1 MSFFKNLLN
10 NLPEVAKPTQKRL
23 AFKEKLKWTLI
34 TLGLFFILGMIP
46 LFGLGENALQQFEYL
61 SLILGAQFGSIISL
75 GIGPIVTASIVLQLL
90 NGSGLVKFDLTSQE
104 GKKTFQGVQK
114 LLAIFFIIFEA
125 GIYVFMG
132 GLAPHSSLI
141 GTSIY
146 FPLQLMLIF
155 QLMLGGLMIMFMDEV
170 ISKWG
175 FGSGISLFIAAGV
188 SKNLFIRMFSPIA
201 SPTNPNI
208 ATGAIPALFQSLA
221 VGDKITAGLM
231 LGGLIATILVFVMA
245 VYAQAMKIEIPLS
258 FGRVRGHGIRWPLN
272 FLYTS
277 NIPVILVAA
286 LMANIQLWAR
296 LLQNWGHPFLGT
308 FSGNSPISGLVAW
321 IHSPNI
327 LGSIIKGSI
336 TASQISH
343 ALVYLGFMMG
353 GAVLFS
359 WFWMQ
364 TSGLDAKSQAKQI
377 MSSGLQVPGFR
388 KDQRVLERLL
398 SRYIIPLTV
407 MGALTVGFLAGIA
420 DITGALSRGTGILL
434 SVMIIYKLYEEIA
447 QQHMMD
453 MNPMLRKFMG
463 D

>member
-221 VGDKITAGLM
+221 VGDK
-231 LGGLIATILVFVMA
+231 VCP
-245 VYAQAMKIEIPLS
+245 E
-258 FGRVRGHGIRWPLN
+258 N
-272 FLYTS
+272 FQPRFSIS
-277 NIPVILVAA
+277 N
-286 LMANIQLWAR
+286 
-296 LLQNWGHPFLGT
+296 
-308 FSGNSPISGLVAW
+308 
-321 IHSPNI
+321 
-327 LGSIIKGSI
+327 
-336 TASQISH
+336 
-343 ALVYLGFMMG
+343 
-353 GAVLFS
+353 
-359 WFWMQ
+359 
-364 TSGLDAKSQAKQI
+364 
-377 MSSGLQVPGFR
+377 
-388 KDQRVLERLL
+388 
-398 SRYIIPLTV
+398 
-407 MGALTVGFLAGIA
+407 
-420 DITGALSRGTGILL
+420 
-434 SVMIIYKLYEEIA
+434 
-447 QQHMMD
+447 
-453 MNPMLRKFMG
+453 
-463 D
+463 